1 MARRW
6 SVLSLILLVT
16 GALGGTASAQVLG
29 IFRWQLAPHCNVLTM
44 TVEQRETTYRLDGTD
59 DLCGAPVHAAASGT
73 AHVNPNGS
81 VSIAV
86 TVTRPDGIPIQHNLS
101 LTLPSLSGTWT
112 DEGGN
117 EGVLIFA
124 PAVPALGAPKRVTL
138 RGTYAVDYVAGLTG
152 ASAISFG
159 RQLPSP
165 PIPHLVT
172 SSTAEC
178 PGSSASPEA
187 APGHLCV
194 YTASSLSAVACIVSA
209 AFGPCGTTSRTGA
222 VVWVQAAFT
231 GRVYHVGTWAV
242 TLP

>member
-1 MARRW
+1 MARRS
-6 SVLSLILLVT
+6 SVLSLILVAA
-16 GALGGTASAQVLG
+16 GALAGTASAQVLG
-29 IFRWQLAPHCNVLTM
+29 TVRWQLAPHCNVLTM
-44 TVEQRETTYRLDGTD
+44 TVEQRGATYRLDGTD

-73 AHVNPNGS
+73 AHFNPNGS
-81 VSIAV
+81 VSVAV
-86 TVTRPDGIPIQHNLS
+86 TVTRPDAVAIQHNLS

-112 DEGGN
+112 DDGGN
-117 EGVLIFA
+117 EGALIFA
-124 PAVPALGAPKRVTL
+124 PAVPAAGTPRRVTL

-159 RQLPSP
+159 RQLAAP
-165 PIPHLVT
+165 PNPHLVT
-172 SSTAEC
+172 LPTAEC
-178 PGSSASPEA
+178 PGSSDSPEA

-194 YTASSLSAVACIVSA
+194 YTAASQSAVACIVSA
-209 AFGPCGTTSRTGA
+209 AFSPCGTTSRTGA